1 MIKTVREINP
11 AWSDYDKSV
20 ARCHMENYGVIYLDE
35 FDCPI
40 DNEYELEELE
50 REGKELKLG
59 RVVMTRRVAVA
70 ATQSLEF
77 NSFIA
82 ESFGRYMR
90 HDWGN
95 MCKKDKKANTEAL
108 KNGDRILAS
117 YDLPGSLRNVADDD
131 KIWIITEWD
140 RSVTTVLFPS
150 EY

>member
-1 MIKTVREINP
+1 MVRTVKQINP
-11 AWSDYDKSV
+11 EWSDYDKSV

-35 FDCPI
+35 YGCPI

-59 RVVMTRRVAVA
+59 KVVMTRGVAEAVDESMEFTSFVA
-70 ATQSLEF
+70 DCAR
-77 NSFIA
+77 
-82 ESFGRYMR
+82 RYVR
-90 HDWGN
+90 KDWGDL
-95 MCKKDKKANTEAL
+95 CKEDKKANDDAL
-108 KNGDRILAS
+108 RNGDRIVAS
-117 YDLPGSLRNVADDD
+117 YLMPQALRDLTDES